1 MLSAIAGFIMGF
13 ICTYIGYR
21 TAEYHYEK
29 LLQKKLEEIEKL
41 EELVNEKTK

>member
-1 MLSAIAGFIMGF
+1 MLLYTIVGFVTGAICG
-13 ICTYIGYR
+13 YIGYR

-29 LLQKKLEEIEKL
+29 LLQKKLEKL